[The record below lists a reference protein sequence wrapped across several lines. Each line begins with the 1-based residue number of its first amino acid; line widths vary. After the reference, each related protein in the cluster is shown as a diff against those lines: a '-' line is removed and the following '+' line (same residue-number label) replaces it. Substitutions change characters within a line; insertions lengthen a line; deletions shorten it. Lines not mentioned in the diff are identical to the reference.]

1 MLLTLKR
8 ERQIDIANIVLL
20 GISLVVAIKLPFAL
34 FLFAYAI
41 LGPLHYL
48 TEIVWLKEK
57 NFFSKSK
64 STPIL
69 LIGLSV
75 MLTIV
80 YLLLVYYNSETASM
94 KKVLLIIY
102 SSLIVFAIILGSSSI
117 FNLTKKW
124 IIGLISATVLF
135 ILLFKDSSIYSLI
148 FASFFTSIVH
158 VFIFTGAFMLYGAR
172 KSKSKLGYLSVALL
186 FICGISIFFIP
197 INPSDYS
204 FSKDLREAY
213 NGSKFTILHFQL
225 SQLFYSVDK
234 TNFSL
239 INEIGIKVQA
249 FIAFIYT
256 YHYLNWFSKTSVIG
270 WHKVSWK
277 WLLFC
282 GIIWASAVGLY
293 FIDYE
298 KGLVTLFFI
307 SLLHVLLEI
316 PLNTK
321 CFVDLFSRK

>member
-1 MLLTLKR
+1 MTLKR